1 MAQLDWLE
9 PAKSA
14 VNQDPA
20 YRKLG
25 NADVVL
31 AFKAGKAIR
40 KVTFEAFEVGAIEAI
55 AKEDLRDAELVIE
68 MSTQEWSRYLRR
80 RSRGTG
86 PSLLS
91 LDLDK
96 GVVKGRNPLDEMKF
110 LRYHTSI
117 QMLVDK
123 GAALAA

>member
-9 PAKSA
+9 AAKAA
-14 VNQDPA
+14 VNANPE
-20 YRKLG
+20 YRALG
-25 NADVVL
+25 NADVVV
-31 AFKAGKAIR
+31 AFKWGKAIR
-40 KVTFEAFEVGAIEAI
+40 KVTLEAFEVGAIETI
-55 AKEDLRDAELVIE
+55 GEEDLRDAELVIE
-68 MSTQEWSRYLRR
+68 MSAQEWRRYLRR
-80 RSRGTG
+80 RGQGTG

-96 GVVKGRNPLDEMKF
+96 NVVRGRDPLDAMKF

-117 QMLVDK
+117 QMLVDE